1 MWKQKTSLSV
11 ILLLFGFGITQA
23 LAAAEKPNI
32 VFIMADDMGIGDL
45 GCYNPESK
53 IPTPNMDAVAKAGMR
68 FHDAHTP
75 SAVCTPTRYGV
86 LTGRYAW
93 RTRLKSGVCWGY
105 SKSLILPGRETVAS
119 ILKAQGYN
127 TACIGKWHLGFQ
139 TADLTAKDFPAA
151 NTILPED
158 HPHAVDYFKPL
169 SPGPNDFGFDYFY
182 GIPASLD
189 MDPYVFVEND
199 RPIALPT
206 STVERSQH
214 RRNNGGGFWR
224 GGKVS
229 PEFKHIDV
237 LPNAANKAV
246 QWLSAQTDDKPFFL
260 YFPLSAPHTPWLPTE
275 AHRGK
280 AMAGYYGDF
289 VNQCDAVVGQVMDA
303 LEKIGQVENTLL
315 IVTSD
320 NGSHW
325 VPGDIPKYSHRANL
339 HYRGQKADI
348 WEGGHR
354 VPFVARWPKTI
365 QAGTESNQTICLT
378 DLLMTAAELSGANV
392 ADSAGEDSFSIVRSL
407 RGDTDSQV
415 RPSIVHHSLN
425 GTFAVRVGDWKL
437 IEANLGS
444 GGFSAPRV
452 VKPTA
457 DSPAGQL
464 YNLKK
469 DPGETDNLW
478 GKHPEVVAQMLAE
491 LNKTRD
497 AGRSR

>member
-11 ILLLFGFGITQA
+11 ILLLFGFGITQG

-289 VNQCDAVVGQVMDA
+289 VNQCDAVVGEVMDA

-407 RGDTDSQV
+407 RGDADSQV

-464 YNLKK
+464 YNLKN

-478 GKHPEVVAQMLAE
+478 EKHPEVVARLLAE

>member
-11 ILLLFGFGITQA
+11 ILLLFGFGITQG

-392 ADSAGEDSFSIVRSL
+392 ADSVGEDSFSFVKSL
-407 RGDTDSQV
+407 RGDAGSQI

-444 GGFSAPRV
+444 GGFSAPQV